1 MILIYR
7 LIINLIIVISPI
19 IILIRLFKKK
29 EDLIRFKEKYCF
41 FSKKRG
47 KGKLIWF
54 HGASVGELLSV
65 MPLIEK
71 LEKNKKINKILVTSS
86 TLSSSKVFLK
96 FKLKKTI
103 HQFFPID
110 SNYLVKKFL
119 SYWRPSL
126 AIFIDSEIWPNM
138 ILDLKKKSIP
148 HLLLNARITKG
159 SFKKWKYIPSL
170 SKTLFESF
178 TIAFPQNYESNKY
191 LKSLGVKK
199 IKNLGNLKFSENR
212 ITNEKPLKKN
222 LSNFLKN
229 KNVWCASSTH
239 NSEELICAKAHI
251 NLKKKYKNLITI
263 IIPRHVQRRRE
274 IINTVK
280 NLDLEIHCH
289 SSNKN
294 IDTNTDIYLV
304 DTYGETKSFFKMIK
318 IVFLGGSLIKHGGQN
333 PLEAARFGCKIL
345 HGPNVNNFK
354 EIYNLLKQN
363 NQSFKI
369 NSVQQLIFNIDK
381 LSKKNASSIILR
393 NRINQLGKKILKSTA
408 NEMNF
413 LIN

>member
-1 MILIYR
+1 M
-7 LIINLIIVISPI
+7 
-19 IILIRLFKKK
+19 K
-29 EDLIRFKEKYCF
+29 
-41 FSKKRG
+41 
-47 KGKLIWF
+47 
-54 HGASVGELLSV
+54 
-65 MPLIEK
+65 
-71 LEKNKKINKILVTSS
+71 
-86 TLSSSKVFLK
+86 
-96 FKLKKTI
+96 
-103 HQFFPID
+103 
-110 SNYLVKKFL
+110 
-119 SYWRPSL
+119 
-126 AIFIDSEIWPNM
+126 
-138 ILDLKKKSIP
+138 
-148 HLLLNARITKG
+148 
-159 SFKKWKYIPSL
+159 
-170 SKTLFESF
+170 
-178 TIAFPQNYESNKY
+178 
-191 LKSLGVKK
+191 
-199 IKNLGNLKFSENR
+199 
-212 ITNEKPLKKN
+212 
-222 LSNFLKN
+222 
-229 KNVWCASSTH
+229 
-239 NSEELICAKAHI
+239 
-251 NLKKKYKNLITI
+251 
-263 IIPRHVQRRRE
+263 
-274 IINTVK
+274 
-280 NLDLEIHCH
+280 IHCH